1 MVYTVL
7 TNNRILINNFLK
19 SFQKFNNKFEN
30 LIITIDNKT
39 ADFDLIK
46 LDISQLSDR
55 IRILKLTDI
64 EDYVIKTLNLK
75 NYKTFVS
82 VCPIQ
87 AKLIIPFYFK
97 QVLKI
102 NKFFMFDDDILI
114 NCNLDSLNFDQF
126 NAAGTDNRSE
136 DIAKQ
141 IHIQDQ
147 LNACNELLTYPFKLK
162 GRMQDFPRYVVCAFI
177 ITVYDDYGNYIY
189 NFFQSEKI
197 YNYIS
202 QNSRNFTVK
211 QTNQNILYPFEE
223 ICLNVYNVSHNKNFK
238 IFGKEIVFHYWGNPK
253 IYKDCQ
259 LALKSKIIHAHL
271 KDKTQWYNFYF
282 ENKLPEINVCF
293 VLDQNYVKYI
303 GPCIASLFA
312 HKNNYKIHIIST
324 QKLTGLEWL
333 NCKGYIVNIDSLR
346 KNFRFKDKTD
356 RISEAAFLKLLIPE
370 VLKDTDKVL
379 YMDPDI
385 VVRKNPIEFYQ
396 VNPEYIAGTETY
408 ATDLNQAG
416 DLGCKRYMLS
426 GAMVMNLK
434 KLREIQFTR
443 KIFEI
448 DQSKIYAR
456 HWQHEETLIN
466 YFFKDK
472 LTFVPIEYHYAG
484 NRKYRINGQ
493 IIDFSNRAHL
503 LHIPG
508 PDKSR
513 MFNLVPNYA
522 FIYYKKFLQN
532 KKVIIFGS
540 GNTLNKYFAIHK
552 PEKDIIYIS
561 VNQAYEE
568 LKKHNINS
576 DFWFCQDYSGATK
589 NYINN
594 VKPNIKSF
602 IGIPSDYQHNRYYS
616 WQFVKEDCSQYNAE
630 SYLLNV
636 GNYNLPIDICSNA
649 LGDGGRSIAF
659 SAMQFA
665 LWCEPKEIYL
675 VGFDCTQIRFDNSKS
690 GINSNTVIN
699 YWKQIKQFANRNYPD
714 TKIWS
719 INPIG
724 LKDIFPEKEFKPT
737 ISAKI

>member
-1 MVYTVL
+1 MIYTVL
-7 TNNRILINNFLK
+7 TNNRILIKNFLK

-46 LDISQLSDR
+46 LDINQFSDR

-162 GRMQDFPRYVVCAFI
+162 GRMQDFPRYAVCAFI

-189 NFFQSEKI
+189 NFFNSEKI

-253 IYKDCQ
+253 IYKDRQ

-293 VLDQNYVKYI
+293 VLDQNYVKYM

-493 IIDFSNRAHL
+493 IIDFSNR
-503 LHIPG
+503 G
-508 PDKSR
+508 
-513 MFNLVPNYA
+513 
-522 FIYYKKFLQN
+522 
-532 KKVIIFGS
+532 
-540 GNTLNKYFAIHK
+540 
-552 PEKDIIYIS
+552 
-561 VNQAYEE
+561 
-568 LKKHNINS
+568 
-576 DFWFCQDYSGATK
+576 
-589 NYINN
+589 
-594 VKPNIKSF
+594 SF
-602 IGIPSDYQHNRYYS
+602 IAYS
-616 WQFVKEDCSQYNAE
+616 W
-630 SYLLNV
+630 
-636 GNYNLPIDICSNA
+636 
-649 LGDGGRSIAF
+649 
-659 SAMQFA
+659 
-665 LWCEPKEIYL
+665 
-675 VGFDCTQIRFDNSKS
+675 S
-690 GINSNTVIN
+690 G
-699 YWKQIKQFANRNYPD
+699 
-714 TKIWS
+714 
-719 INPIG
+719 
-724 LKDIFPEKEFKPT
+724 
-737 ISAKI
+737 